1 MTILKMDPTEY
12 SVSAEY
18 LALLLDVLSRR
29 GVATETLLADT
40 RIEPG
45 CWRDPQARITA
56 QDFEVVA
63 TRAMA
68 LSGEPWLGWELGASM
83 TLASHGF
90 LGYAAM
96 SSATLGEA
104 LELAVKYFRTRSTL
118 VQLET
123 FTDGDMAVMQ
133 INELLALG
141 DLAPL
146 IMESLFSSFHFMG
159 EKLVP
164 GLDVIGELRFSYPE
178 PDYFARMRPVM
189 PVPVYFDCAY
199 NQMRFPVERMQYPL
213 QFADPRLARM
223 AADQCEQEMASIKL
237 PPPLLGQVRRIILG
251 GGGRFPGVEEVA
263 GELHM
268 SSRTLKRKLQQLGT
282 SYQEVL
288 DGLRKGLAVEY
299 LTQSEKTVDEIA
311 MTLGYSDASNFARA
325 FRRWTARS
333 PSDYRP

>member
-1 MTILKMDPTEY
+1 MTILKMDPEEY

-18 LALLLDVLSRR
+18 LALLLAVLSRR
-29 GVATETLLADT
+29 GVATETLLEGT

-45 CWRDPQARITA
+45 CWRNPQARITA
-56 QDFEVVA
+56 QDFERVA
-63 TRAMA
+63 IRAIE

-83 TLASHGF
+83 TLSSHGF

-141 DLAPL
+141 ELAPL

-164 GLDVIGELRFSYPE
+164 GQEVIGELRFSYPE
-178 PDYFARMRPVM
+178 PDYFARLRPVM

-199 NQMRFPVERMQYPL
+199 NQMRFPVERMKYTL

-223 AADQCEQEMASIKL
+223 AADQCEQEMATIKL

-311 MTLGYSDASNFARA
+311 MTLGYSEDRKSVV
-325 FRRWTARS
+325 
-333 PSDYRP
+333 

>member
-83 TLASHGF
+83 TLSSHGF

-223 AADQCEQEMASIKL
+223 AADQCEKEMASIKL

>member
-29 GVATETLLADT
+29 GVPTETLLADT

-83 TLASHGF
+83 TLSSHGF

-237 PPPLLGQVRRIILG
+237 PPPLLGQGRRIILG

>member
-83 TLASHGF
+83 TLSSHGF

-104 LELAVKYFRTRSTL
+104 LELAVKYFRTRNTL

-133 INELLALG
+133 LNELLALG

>member
-63 TRAMA
+63 TRAMV

-83 TLASHGF
+83 TLSSHGF

-333 PSDYRP
+333 LSDYRP

>member
-1 MTILKMDPTEY
+1 MTILKMDPEEY

-18 LALLLDVLSRR
+18 LALLLAVLSRR
-29 GVATETLLADT
+29 GVATETLLEGT

-45 CWRDPQARITA
+45 CWRNPQARITA
-56 QDFEVVA
+56 QDFERVA
-63 TRAMA
+63 IRAIE

-83 TLASHGF
+83 TLSSHGF

-141 DLAPL
+141 ELAPL

-164 GLDVIGELRFSYPE
+164 GQEVIGELRFSYPE
-178 PDYFARMRPVM
+178 PDYFARLRPVM

-199 NQMRFPVERMQYPL
+199 NQMRFPVERMKYTL

-223 AADQCEQEMASIKL
+223 AADQCEQEMATIKL

>member
-29 GVATETLLADT
+29 GVATETLLAGT

-83 TLASHGF
+83 TLSSHGF

-282 SYQEVL
+282 SYKEVL

>member
-83 TLASHGF
+83 TLSSHGF

-268 SSRTLKRKLQQLGT
+268 SARTLKRKLQQLGT

>member
-29 GVATETLLADT
+29 GVPTETLLADT

-83 TLASHGF
+83 TLSSHGF

-325 FRRWTARS
+325 FHRWTARS

>member
-45 CWRDPQARITA
+45 CWREPQARITA

-83 TLASHGF
+83 TLSSHGF

>member
-1 MTILKMDPTEY
+1 MTILKMDPKEY
-12 SVSAEY
+12 FVSAEY
-18 LALLLDVLSRR
+18 LALLLEVSSRR
-29 GVATETLLADT
+29 GVATEALLEGT
-40 RIEPG
+40 RIAPG

-56 QDFEVVA
+56 QDFERVA
-63 TRAMA
+63 TRAIA

-83 TLASHGF
+83 TLSSHGF

-104 LELAVKYFRTRSTL
+104 LELAVKYFRTRSTV

-123 FTDGDMAVMQ
+123 FTDGDMAVIQ

-141 DLAPL
+141 ELAPV

-164 GLDVIGELRFSYPE
+164 GLDIIGELRFSYPE

-199 NQMRFPVERMQYPL
+199 NQMRFPVERMQCPL

-223 AADQCEQEMASIKL
+223 AADQCEQEMATIKL

-325 FRRWTARS
+325 FRRWTTRS

>member
-83 TLASHGF
+83 TLSSHGF